1 MVNGRVRLEGLGP
14 FRATH
19 WEKTEGGVGSYKWRR
34 RRNRT
39 KKQKKKAEEQRE
51 AKRKKENIEKEMA
64 RGFFFFE
71 WRAGRE
77 GEWGGV
83 LQGWELRGMRSGG
96 LGAGCEGFGPFPCPR
111 ESSRGFDVVGQG
123 PESLG
128 CSENRLNR
136 TRYLQFAQ
144 RGE

>member
-1 MVNGRVRLEGLGP
+1 MEAAKEQN
-14 FRATH
+14 
-19 WEKTEGGVGSYKWRR
+19 
-34 RRNRT
+34 
-39 KKQKKKAEEQRE
+39 KKAKEKGRRKEGSKEKKGKHRE
-51 AKRKKENIEKEMA
+51 RDGE
-64 RGFFFFE
+64 RFFFFFE

-128 CSENRLNR
+128 CSEN
-136 TRYLQFAQ
+136 
-144 RGE
+144 

>member
-39 KKQKKKAEEQRE
+39 KKQKKKAEEKRE

-64 RGFFFFE
+64 RGFFFLSGE
-71 WRAGRE
+71 QVGRE
-77 GEWGGV
+77 NGAACYRGG
-83 LQGWELRGMRSGG
+83 S
-96 LGAGCEGFGPFPCPR
+96 
-111 ESSRGFDVVGQG
+111 
-123 PESLG
+123 
-128 CSENRLNR
+128 
-136 TRYLQFAQ
+136 
-144 RGE
+144 